1 MDRREKIKTLAGLCL
16 IFALAFCFGQ
26 FAGRIVSMR
35 DVAVSAL
42 PAEENWGLSFQEEGK
57 PPVANAEIGRASCRE
72 RVCQYV

>member
-42 PAEENWGLSFQEEGK
+42 ELSG
-57 PPVANAEIGRASCRE
+57 GRKAAGCECRL
-72 RVCQYV
+72 